1 MEMKMGMGSRRSH
14 KRSQATVGKERPDIP
29 SFPALLPLPPLA
41 IFFRAICHSDC
52 LFSCFFFFFVL

>member
-14 KRSQATVGKERPDIP
+14 KRSQATVGKESPDIP

-41 IFFRAICHSDC
+41 IFSELVITRIVYFPV
-52 LFSCFFFFFVL
+52 FFFFVL